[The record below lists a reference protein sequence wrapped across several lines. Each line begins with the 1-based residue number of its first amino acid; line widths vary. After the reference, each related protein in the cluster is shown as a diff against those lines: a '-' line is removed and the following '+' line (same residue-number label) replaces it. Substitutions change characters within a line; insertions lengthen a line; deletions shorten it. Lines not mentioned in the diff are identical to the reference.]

1 VKLASGMITGS
12 AEYREL
18 HYAGRGNKTSGDR
31 MRNFAWAALETLRDL
46 MIAAAIL
53 FVIVLILTAIA
64 YA

>member
-1 VKLASGMITGS
+1 
-12 AEYREL
+12 
-18 HYAGRGNKTSGDR
+18 
-31 MRNFAWAALETLRDL
+31 MRNFAWAALKTLRDL